1 MWSTIRSWFTAKP
14 KLTAEDEA
22 SIERIVD
29 IAHPHIRLA
38 RNYATRLAPYLHWAQ
53 THANALAAQ
62 LPAPIALNHETWRQ
76 DRTLQL
82 LFATPDRMRD
92 VVGRDPGLQAWFAAW
107 PLADMAYVG
116 LIADAH
122 EKVRYGMSEHAGQIR
137 QDVPQTLL
145 ILSNYQLG
153 QPAQSPDALVQLGAE
168 RILDTIAIQAQL
180 AIASVENKK
189 KLLESSLVNARTMLR
204 MQNSSSMTPSPEQI
218 EQQTR
223 IKNLTTELQDIHQQ
237 LNPDALCEQLIT
249 ELAATPD
256 ILRLE
261 VRYCNVDRMGII
273 DSDSSDNQRIALP
286 ELILQ
291 REPQI
296 EKLIILMAVP
306 RPLMHAPSEKRGFP
320 EQVIF

>member
-14 KLTAEDEA
+14 KLSADDEA
-22 SIERIVD
+22 TIERLVD

-38 RNYATRLAPYLHWAQ
+38 RNYLTRLAPYMRWAQ

-62 LPAPIALNHETWRQ
+62 LPAPIELNNESWRK

-82 LFATPDRMRD
+82 LFATPDRMSE
-92 VVGRDPGLQAWFAAW
+92 VIGRDPGLQAWFAAW
-107 PLADMAYVG
+107 PLVDVAYVG
-116 LIADAH
+116 LIADAQ
-122 EKVRYGMSEHAGQIR
+122 EKVRFGMSEHAGQIR
-137 QDVPQTLL
+137 QDVPQKLL
-145 ILSNYQLG
+145 IFSNYQLG
-153 QPAQSPDALVQLGAE
+153 QPAQSPDALMQLGAE
-168 RILDTIAIQAQL
+168 RILDTVAIQAQL
-180 AIASVENKK
+180 AIANVENKK
-189 KLLESSLVNARTMLR
+189 KQLESTLVNARTMLR
-204 MQNSSSMTPSPEQI
+204 MQNSNSMTPSPEQI

-223 IKNLTTELQDIHQQ
+223 IKNLTAELQVIHQQ
-237 LNPDALCEQLIT
+237 LNPDALCELLIT

-261 VRYCNVDRMGII
+261 VRHCNVDRMGII
-273 DSDSSDNQRIALP
+273 DSESSDNQRITLP

-291 REPQI
+291 REHPI

-306 RPLMHAPSEKRGFP
+306 RQLMQAPSEKHGFP